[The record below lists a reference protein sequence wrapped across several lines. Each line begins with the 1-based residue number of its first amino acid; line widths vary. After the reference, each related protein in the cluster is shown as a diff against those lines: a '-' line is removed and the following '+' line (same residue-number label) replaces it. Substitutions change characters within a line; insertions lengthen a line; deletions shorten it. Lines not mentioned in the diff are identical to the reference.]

1 MWGWS
6 RSSGGCSA
14 VVFVLG
20 TLEIGPSS
28 MTAANGDT
36 DSWERFHCAS
46 GIQQAERSDD
56 LSLEHAKTAEHM
68 MVSGAHVD
76 GFKILGQLQPR
87 GTKAWKT

>member
-36 DSWERFHCAS
+36 DSCGNDFSVLLVFNRQSVLTPCHWNM
-46 GIQQAERSDD
+46 
-56 LSLEHAKTAEHM
+56 LK
-68 MVSGAHVD
+68 
-76 GFKILGQLQPR
+76 QL
-87 GTKAWKT
+87 KK